1 MSANARSAGE
11 IQSCANP
18 SPLLLATVSISRTEY
33 KFLINAKQ
41 YHQWKDEISQRLAV
55 DQNPGNSGDYPILS
69 QYYDTAERDC
79 YWEKQRRFKS
89 RRKIR
94 LRIYGSE
101 TAKIPPAG
109 FLEVKHKLQG
119 VGVKRRLPMPI
130 DAAQEF
136 GLGND
141 DVLRGMYSEVGRA
154 GRIVIDEVLGMLSAG
169 HQPSMQIR
177 YDRNAFSS
185 PDGKLRITFDNLLRC
200 RPEFP
205 KLLPDDQNFS
215 RFIIPEGESIMEIKS
230 IGPVPYWLRQRAG
243 ETGLSRRSFSK
254 YCTSLEK
261 HDPVL
266 VGQLGKARLRQGA
279 AM

>member
-1 MSANARSAGE
+1 M
-11 IQSCANP
+11 
-18 SPLLLATVSISRTEY
+18 SISRTEY
-33 KFLINAKQ
+33 KFLISAAQ

-55 DQNPGNSGDYPILS
+55 DQNPGNSGNYPILS

-119 VGVKRRLPMPI
+119 LGVKRRLPMSI
-130 DAAQEF
+130 EAAQEF

-141 DVLRGMYSEVGRA
+141 DVLGGLRSEVGRA
-154 GRIVIDEVLGMLSAG
+154 GRIVIDEVLGMRSAG
-169 HQPSMQIR
+169 HAPSMQIR
-177 YDRNAFSS
+177 YDRDAFSS
-185 PDGKLRITFDNLLRC
+185 PDGHLRITFDNLLRC

-205 KLLPDDQNFS
+205 KLLPDDRNFS
-215 RFIIPEGESIMEIKS
+215 RFIIPEGDSIMEIKS

-243 ETGLSRRSFSK
+243 ETGLSRQSFSK

-266 VGQLGKARLRQGA
+266 GAQLEEAQARRGSA
-279 AM
+279 A

>member
-11 IQSCANP
+11 IHSCANP

>member
-1 MSANARSAGE
+1 MVRPDRRKPFSLPFRAV
-11 IQSCANP
+11 
-18 SPLLLATVSISRTEY
+18 VSISRTEY
-33 KFLINAKQ
+33 KFLINAEQ

-55 DQNPGNSGDYPILS
+55 DQNPGNSGNYPILS

-119 VGVKRRLPMPI
+119 LGVKRRLPMSI
-130 DAAQEF
+130 EAAQEF

-141 DVLRGMYSEVGRA
+141 DVLRGLRSEVGRA
-154 GRIVIDEVLGMLSAG
+154 GRIVIDEVLGMRSAG
-169 HQPSMQIR
+169 HAPSMQIR

-205 KLLPDDQNFS
+205 KLLPDDQTSAGSSFPRETPS
-215 RFIIPEGESIMEIKS
+215 WRSSPSGRFPTGCGSGPER
-230 IGPVPYWLRQRAG
+230 P
-243 ETGLSRRSFSK
+243 
-254 YCTSLEK
+254 
-261 HDPVL
+261 D
-266 VGQLGKARLRQGA
+266 
-279 AM
+279 

>member
-1 MSANARSAGE
+1 MA
-11 IQSCANP
+11 QF
-18 SPLLLATVSISRTEY
+18 SPLTFQSTVSLSRTEY
-33 KFLINAKQ
+33 KFWINAEQ
-41 YHQWKDEISQRLAV
+41 YCQWKDEISQRLAV

-79 YWEKQRRFKS
+79 YWEKQRGFKS

-119 VGVKRRLPMPI
+119 LGVKRRLPMSI
-130 DAAQEF
+130 EAAQNF
-136 GLGND
+136 GLGDD
-141 DVLRGMYSEVGRA
+141 DVLRGMYDQVPRS
-154 GRIVIDEVLGMLSAG
+154 GRIIIDEVLGMRAAG
-169 HQPSMQIR
+169 HNPSMQIR

-205 KLLPDDQNFS
+205 KLLPDDQDFS
-215 RFIIPEGESIMEIKS
+215 KFIIAEGESIMEVKS
-230 IGPVPYWLRQRAG
+230 IGAVPYWLRKRAG

-266 VGQLGKARLRQGA
+266 GSQLRQARQRQESA
-279 AM
+279 A